1 MKSAN
6 LLLTAFCC
14 IALNSNAQTTSSPVS
29 AYYLLSGAYSKD
41 FSDAFTVY
49 ANPASLAGI
58 DRFSAGVYGER
69 RFMLAET
76 GNYAAVIAI
85 PSAFGNFAFTAEYFG
100 YKAYNE
106 TTLGIG
112 YGRKIGNQVYIGAR
126 FNYYSVLIQSYGKA
140 STVNAEAGS
149 LFQLTPQLWSGFSV
163 ANPFPGRLG
172 KQTGEKLAR
181 VYKAGIGYT
190 LSQLCLLGATVIKEE
205 SRAPSVHFGMQY
217 RPVKQLFVRAGIV
230 TGNHGWYAGLGY
242 LWKNLRIDITASFHD
257 RLGMSPGL
265 LLLYQAPQTEAE

>member
-1 MKSAN
+1 MKNAN
-6 LLLTAFCC
+6 LIMVLLCYAT
-14 IALNSNAQTTSSPVS
+14 LPSNAQNARQPVVTWYAS
-29 AYYLLSGAYSKD
+29 SGAYSKD

-49 ANPASLAGI
+49 TNPASLAGT
-58 DRFSAGVYGER
+58 DHFSAGVYGEQ
-69 RFMLAET
+69 RFMLTET

-85 PSAFGNFAFTAEYFG
+85 PSASGNFALTAEYFG

-112 YGRKIGNQVYIGAR
+112 YGRKIGEQVYIGAR

-140 STVNAEAGS
+140 STLNAEAGS

-163 ANPFPGRLG
+163 ANLFPGRLG

-190 LSQLCLLGATVIKEE
+190 LSQLCFFGATVIKEE
-205 SRAPSVHFGMQY
+205 NSVPSAHFSIQY
-217 RPVKQLFVRAGIV
+217 RPIRQLFARAGIL
-230 TGNHGWYAGLGY
+230 TGNHSWYAGLGY
-242 LWKNLRIDITASFHD
+242 LWKNLRMDITASFHD

-265 LLLYQAPQTEAE
+265 LLLYEAPQTETE